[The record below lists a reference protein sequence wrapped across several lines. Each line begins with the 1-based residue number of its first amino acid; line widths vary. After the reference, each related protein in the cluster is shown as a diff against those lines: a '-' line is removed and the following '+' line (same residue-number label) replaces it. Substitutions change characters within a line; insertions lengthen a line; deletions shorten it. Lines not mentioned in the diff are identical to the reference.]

1 MDSCNIIIKN
11 SITTLGVEVAYNI
24 LEVGHV
30 AEVADMIVV
39 ESESC
44 EAGRNEF
51 FATSEAANLIFVQ
64 E

>member
-1 MDSCNIIIKN
+1 M
-11 SITTLGVEVAYNI
+11 A
-24 LEVGHV
+24 EVGHV

-51 FATSEAANLIFVQ
+51 FATSEVADLIFVQ